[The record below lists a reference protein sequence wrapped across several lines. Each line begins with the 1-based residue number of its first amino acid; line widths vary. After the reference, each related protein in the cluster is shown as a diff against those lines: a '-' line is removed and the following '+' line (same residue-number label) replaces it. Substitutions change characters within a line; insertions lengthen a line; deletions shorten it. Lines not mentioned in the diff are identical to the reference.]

1 MEGGWK
7 ERESKEER
15 KGRSREEQGRDGGKG
30 REGKEREEKEGGK
43 WRKRKEMREKGRES
57 ECRQNWVPYHTILI
71 GIRCTYINMCTC
83 IYNVYLQAL
92 YVCSVDFTFHSVIM
106 VPIESLPLRCA
117 ALVQHGGGMVR
128 K

>member
-15 KGRSREEQGRDGGKG
+15 KGRSREEQGRDGGEEG

-71 GIRCTYINMCTC
+71 GIRLHIHKYVYMYIQC
-83 IYNVYLQAL
+83 IFTGT
-92 YVCSVDFTFHSVIM
+92 VCVLSRFH
-106 VPIESLPLRCA
+106 LPFCD
-117 ALVQHGGGMVR
+117 HGSH
-128 K
+128 